1 LKAEKRVERKKEGR
15 EAMRFPGLGA
25 IVFAA
30 LLVQAKPNFTGTW
43 TLDSSSDSGPNAAAR
58 VVVVVITQNDSTLT
72 LRTGDQTLVWR
83 LDGSE
88 TTIQIP
94 GPTGPQD
101 LRLRARLEGA
111 RLLVEQRTATTSI
124 IQTVSLS
131 DDGTELTVET
141 VAQTPQGEQRAR
153 QLFKKS

>member
-1 LKAEKRVERKKEGR
+1 
-15 EAMRFPGLGA
+15 MRLLGLGA
-25 IVFAA
+25 LVFAV
-30 LLVQAKPNFTGTW
+30 LSVQAKPNFTGTW
-43 TLDSSSDSGPNAAAR
+43 TLDSSSDSGSNTAAR

-72 LRTGDQTLVWR
+72 LKTGDQTLVWQ

-88 TTIQIP
+88 TTMKVA
-94 GPTGPQD
+94 GPTGPQE

-131 DDGTELTVET
+131 DDGNELTVET
-141 VAQTPQGEQRAR
+141 VAQTPQGEQRGR

>member
-1 LKAEKRVERKKEGR
+1 
-15 EAMRFPGLGA
+15 MRLLGLGA
-25 IVFAA
+25 LVFAV
-30 LLVQAKPNFTGTW
+30 LLVQAKQNFTGTW
-43 TLDSSSDSGPNAAAR
+43 RLDSSGDSGPNAAAR

-72 LRTGDQTLVWR
+72 LKTGDQTLVWQ

-88 TTIQIP
+88 TTMKIP

-111 RLLVEQRTATTSI
+111 GLLVEQRTATTSI
-124 IQTVSLS
+124 IQTVTLS
-131 DDGTELTVET
+131 DDGNELTVET
-141 VAQTPQGEQRAR
+141 VAQTPQGEQRGR

>member
-1 LKAEKRVERKKEGR
+1 MDSETDAFDQVTAVEC
-15 EAMRFPGLGA
+15 M
-25 IVFAA
+25 
-30 LLVQAKPNFTGTW
+30 
-43 TLDSSSDSGPNAAAR
+43 
-58 VVVVVITQNDSTLT
+58 LT
-72 LRTGDQTLVWR
+72 LKTGDQTLVWQ

-88 TTIQIP
+88 TTMKIS

-101 LRLRARLEGA
+101 LRLRARLDGA

-124 IQTVSLS
+124 TQTISLS
-131 DDGTELTVET
+131 DDGNELTVET

>member
-1 LKAEKRVERKKEGR
+1 MNLQGVVA
-15 EAMRFPGLGA
+15 L
-25 IVFAA
+25 VFAV
-30 LLVQAKPNFTGTW
+30 LLAQAKPNFTGTW
-43 TLDSSSDSGPNAAAR
+43 TLDSSSDSGPNQAAR
-58 VVVVVITQNDSTLT
+58 VVVVVITQNESTLT
-72 LRTGDQTLVWR
+72 LKTGDQTLVWQ

-88 TTIQIP
+88 TTMKIP

-131 DDGTELTVET
+131 DDGNELTVET
-141 VAQTPQGEQRAR
+141 VVQTPQGVQRVR
-153 QLFKKS
+153 LGSSLRSRDQGLVGLRTG

>member
-1 LKAEKRVERKKEGR
+1 MRLLGR
-15 EAMRFPGLGA
+15 LGA
-25 IVFAA
+25 LAFAI

-43 TLDSSSDSGPNAAAR
+43 TLASSGDSGPNAAAR

-72 LRTGDQTLVWR
+72 LKTGDQTLVWQ

-88 TTIQIP
+88 TTMKIP

-111 RLLVEQRTATTSI
+111 GLLVEQRTATTSI
-124 IQTVSLS
+124 IQTVTLS
-131 DDGTELTVET
+131 DDGNELTVET
-141 VAQTPQGEQRAR
+141 VAQTPQGEQRGR